1 MFPASWSKPY
11 GERLSAAE
19 KAPAWAEG
27 YLMDAP
33 GGLDFYRLRDG
44 ADRGGFRQLI
54 AGDISIPQDD
64 MPIIEDLYTAGINA
78 ADFIMNRIVSQ
89 WMAHSPRGI
98 VAVTSDHGEYLGEHG
113 LWEHGKTVFTEVVDV
128 PLVIAA
134 PGRLP
139 KGTRVS
145 TPVQMQDL
153 HDTLLALANI
163 PGEHPHSLVPVANG
177 GPRNRP
183 IQAKAWASRP
193 WKESMGGIFAHDWSL
208 YREGNKALVFSSN
221 GDRFLYDMA
230 TDRGMTKDLSA
241 SDPETLA
248 DLWSR
253 AEGAFK
259 ETATSTGSAEMSADM
274 VEELKALGYL
284 E

>member
-1 MFPASWSKPY
+1 MP
-11 GERLSAAE
+11 R
-19 KAPAWAEG
+19 
-27 YLMDAP
+27 

-54 AGDISIPQDD
+54 AGDIRIPQDD

-193 WKESMGGIFAHDWSL
+193 EGVDGG
-208 YREGNKALVFSSN
+208 SSRTT
-221 GDRFLYDMA
+221 GPCIA
-230 TDRGMTKDLSA
+230 
-241 SDPETLA
+241 
-248 DLWSR
+248 
-253 AEGAFK
+253 K
-259 ETATSTGSAEMSADM
+259 ETRHWSSPAMAIASCTTWPPIAA
-274 VEELKALGYL
+274 
-284 E
+284 